1 MLAPPP
7 RHPVRPIKTK
17 SGFAMICLRSLLLLL
32 STLLG
37 VMPVAGYGLALQ
49 ALSDDEMEDVS
60 GAGIAVALENFRYM
74 MAPTSYMEQVGVT
87 PAGAA
92 ACTGTG
98 SSASN
103 TNCWRRGDLR
113 WYGINLSGDGAGGS
127 HWNEAAC
134 NAGSLNCPRG
144 GVIGGAGGWFS
155 PFDNPYVMRA
165 WSPAGMAYN
174 GSLINTDPNNPDK
187 TIYEYLAP
195 TSQPDYTL
203 SFWGEIEAGATRNP
217 ALQPLSAGTGTANG
231 GGLLK
236 SQTIIRGN
244 AAGSIFR
251 LFKMTD
257 NPLYGETFAMF
268 YHSRLRG
275 DFRFSVAQSA
285 GASSDA
291 IGQPVVFG
299 NNEGLHFYNVDAF
312 LPIGQ
317 LYYQALVLNAVGTS
331 GNFSLTLTRVPNN
344 PVVYGRF
351 YGLNAGDSRGFE
363 TARLQVRDWTSG
375 CGANQ
380 NCANYRLSHGYVR
393 YGDWYPTPLG
403 GSAAAGTRNAINA
416 SNDGILFR
424 ACDTCAQFNA
434 FAKRPMVI
442 DKRGE
447 SQSMQHTQNY
457 NCASG
462 GGGCVV
468 STTPINYSSS
478 RYSASLPPGGPVS
491 VGAGDFTRRYPTSTV
506 NLGDARIEG
515 LLINQ
520 LELISCQAG
529 GC

>member
-1 MLAPPP
+1 M
-7 RHPVRPIKTK
+7 
-17 SGFAMICLRSLLLLL
+17 SGVSAMTNPRSLLLLL
-32 STLLG
+32 SMLVG
-37 VMPVAGYGLALQ
+37 AMPMASYGLTMQ
-49 ALSDDEMEDVS
+49 AMSEDELEDIS
-60 GAGIAVALENFRYM
+60 GAGIAVALENFRFM

-92 ACTGTG
+92 ACTGSG
-98 SSASN
+98 SVGSN

-113 WYGINLSGDGAGGS
+113 WYGINLSGAGAGGS
-127 HWNEAAC
+127 HWNESGCDAS
-134 NAGSLNCPRG
+134 GLNCPRG
-144 GVIGGAGGWFS
+144 GVIGGGGGWFS
-155 PFDNPYVMRA
+155 PFDNPYLMRA
-165 WSPAGMAYN
+165 WSPTGMAYN
-174 GSLINTDPNNPDK
+174 GALINTDPDNPEK

-217 ALQPLSAGTGTANG
+217 ALQPLGSGTGTTNG

-244 AAGSIFR
+244 AAGSVFR

-285 GASSDA
+285 SASSDV
-291 IGQPVVFG
+291 IGQPVVFA
-299 NNEGLHFYNVDAF
+299 NDEGLHFYNVDAY

-317 LYYQALVLNAVGTS
+317 LYYQALVLNAVGTA

-344 PVVYGRF
+344 NPVVYDRF

-363 TARLQVRDWTSG
+363 TARLAVRDWNVG

-380 NCANYRLSHGYVR
+380 NCINYRQSHGHVR
-393 YGDWYPTPLG
+393 YGDWFPAPLG
-403 GSAAAGTRNAINA
+403 GAAAPGARNAINTG
-416 SNDGILFR
+416 NDGILFR
-424 ACDTCAQFNA
+424 ACAGCAPFNA
-434 FAKRPMVI
+434 FARRPMVI

-447 SQSMQHTQNY
+447 SSSMQHTQNY

-462 GGGCVV
+462 GGGCSV
-468 STTPINYSSS
+468 SSTPINYSST
-478 RYSASLPPGGPVS
+478 RYSASLPAGGPIS
-491 VGAGDFTRRYPTSTV
+491 VGPGDFTRSYPTSTV

-520 LELISCQAG
+520 MELISCQAG